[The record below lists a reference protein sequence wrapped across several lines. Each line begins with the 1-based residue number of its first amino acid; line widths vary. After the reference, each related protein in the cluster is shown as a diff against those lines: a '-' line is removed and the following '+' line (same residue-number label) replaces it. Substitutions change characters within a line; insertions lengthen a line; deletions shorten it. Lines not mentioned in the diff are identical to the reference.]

1 MKWNEKF
8 KSEKWNISCHINKQ
22 GCHNH
27 QQFQPFSVN
36 YWVLRAFRNEKNT
49 CYLCASQLL
58 SRVQLFLNPR
68 TVDWQAPLSMEF
80 STQEYRNGLPFPS
93 PTCYLIASRL
103 QPIPMVSP
111 KGAQNV
117 KNIGYWPQDNWDA
130 YERNDFS
137 KLRLWLLPLHRKVLN
152 SLTWDIWFSLINN
165 NLLMLR
171 LPALCCK
178 TSI

>member
-1 MKWNEKF
+1 M
-8 KSEKWNISCHINKQ
+8 
-22 GCHNH
+22 
-27 QQFQPFSVN
+27 
-36 YWVLRAFRNEKNT
+36 
-49 CYLCASQLL
+49 SQSSAIPALQCELL
-58 SRVQLFLNPR
+58 SPKGIQEWEEYLLSVCISVAKSCPTLFEPMDCRL
-68 TVDWQAPLSMEF
+68 TGSSVHGI

-171 LPALCCK
+171 LPALCRK